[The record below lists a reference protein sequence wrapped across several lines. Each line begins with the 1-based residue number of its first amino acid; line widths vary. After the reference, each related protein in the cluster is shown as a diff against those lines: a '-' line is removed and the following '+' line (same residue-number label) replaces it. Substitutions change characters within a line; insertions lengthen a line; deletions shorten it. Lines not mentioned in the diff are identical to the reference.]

1 MKYSVILALLSF
13 CTFSSCSCEPE
24 QIAHYAF
31 KGMEMMMGEG
41 FMPSDEIRALGDFQ
55 GMSVNLS
62 KSYGETATI
71 FLKLENGDPAKL
83 GQGRESLARKCA
95 ELYLKDFENAKEY
108 EQITV
113 QFFQT
118 DPQNPQNVAM
128 EEYAFQIKDFSLQD
142 S

>member
-1 MKYSVILALLSF
+1 MKKLLLVF
-13 CTFSSCSCEPE
+13 LIPIFTSCSCEPE
-24 QIAHYAF
+24 DLARLALS
-31 KGMEMMMGEG
+31 GMETMMGEG
-41 FMPSDEIRALGDFQ
+41 FMPSEEIRALGDFQ

-62 KSYGETATI
+62 KSYGEPATI
-71 FLKLENGDPAKL
+71 FLKLENGDPIKL

-95 ELYLKDFENAKEY
+95 ELYLNDFENAKEY

-128 EEYAFQIKDFSLQD
+128 EEYAFQVKDFGLED